1 MSEEVGEKAGE
12 NSGNA
17 VEVKIEDLV
26 LVVGNMNRFLALLAS
41 SKAFSTA
48 EVSLADWLILSTVSG
63 RNTATPNQLI
73 KLLGVAPQRVSQIVE
88 RLKEHQG
95 TPSDIL
101 ARHLAFEQA
110 ISDVPLVVGN
120 KVTLLKN
127 AGATYG
133 AMLAAIRGAHDSIDM
148 DMFIFSDGPVG
159 QMFADALIE
168 RQRHGVQV
176 SAGKPNA
183 QHHDEADRGVG

>member
-88 RLKEHQG
+88 RLKDKQLLAKG
-95 TPSDIL
+95 GATPHSLSLTERGSGLIGRLNADIL
-101 ARHLAFEQA
+101 DILSVGLNGRERSLVAVERHLR
-110 ISDVPLVVGN
+110 S
-120 KVTLLKN
+120 
-127 AGATYG
+127 
-133 AMLAAIRGAHDSIDM
+133 
-148 DMFIFSDGPVG
+148 
-159 QMFADALIE
+159 LI
-168 RQRHGVQV
+168 QV
-176 SAGKPNA
+176 FTPAKSKAN
-183 QHHDEADRGVG
+183 